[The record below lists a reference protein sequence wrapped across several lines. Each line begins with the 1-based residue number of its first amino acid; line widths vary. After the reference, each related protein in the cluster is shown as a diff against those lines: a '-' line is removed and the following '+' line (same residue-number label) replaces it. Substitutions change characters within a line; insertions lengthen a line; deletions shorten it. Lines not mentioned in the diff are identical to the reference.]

1 MIIYCPGEYLIV
13 NNFTYGRMDKDQYNF
28 NLKDLILVK
37 TNYQND
43 RIIKVG
49 DYFFGNDN
57 RSYSPDEEVH

>member
-13 NNFTYGRMDKDQYNF
+13 NNYTYGRMDKDQYNF

-43 RIIKVG
+43 RIIKVS

-57 RSYSPDEEVH
+57 RFYSPDE